1 MTSRSNTGIKSQ
13 RRTLTLARTVHPNSC
28 WSRSMAARAMA
39 VAGPV
44 ALVGSGCTA
53 FHAKES
59 CKRAVAVS
67 ASATASP
74 SSSSFSSC
82 RVERVLSPGLLQNNS
97 WQPAATSV
105 AWICPRS
112 TDGFQL
118 RAAASDAE
126 IPEEILEDSKFVPL
140 NDDDP
145 RFGPAVLF
153 LLGFGNNQGAQVLEM
168 LREME
173 GDFLK
178 VVLCTPEM
186 IKGTLG
192 QAVNTPQ
199 PDITT
204 VRVAKGL
211 PPICFLSG
219 LTGEEIMM
227 LIQAFRDSGMEDTV
241 FAAHVPKNTDKS
253 LEELIEEI
261 MGDHERLSKAREPTP
276 A

>member
-1 MTSRSNTGIKSQ
+1 
-13 RRTLTLARTVHPNSC
+13 
-28 WSRSMAARAMA
+28 MAARAMA
-39 VAGPV
+39 SAGPV
-44 ALVGSGCTA
+44 GALGSGCSA
-53 FHAKES
+53 FHTRES
-59 CKRAVAVS
+59 CKGAVS
-67 ASATASP
+67 VSVSSSP
-74 SSSSFSSC
+74 SSSFPSY
-82 RVERVLSPGLLQNNS
+82 RVKRVLSRGLVQNNS
-97 WQPAATSV
+97 WEPAANSV
-105 AWICPRS
+105 AWILPRS
-112 TDGFQL
+112 TDDCQL
-118 RAAASDAE
+118 RAAASEGE

-153 LLGFGNNQGAQVLEM
+153 LLGFGNNEGAQVQEM
-168 LREME
+168 LHEME

-227 LIQAFRDSGMEDTV
+227 LIQAFRDSGMRETV

-261 MGDHERLSKAREPTP
+261 MGDHERLSKAREPTQ